1 MESQELATAQN
12 LRAHVEWLAGQIGE
26 RNIFRP
32 QALQNAAE
40 YIESQW
46 RRQGYA
52 VERFGYEVSGIRCF
66 NLEITRSGAEGSN
79 SADWST
85 LRYGAWQPGSQ

>member
-66 NLEITRSGAEGSN
+66 NLPRDNQREKAASIWMRMPLA
-79 SADWST
+79 A
-85 LRYGAWQPGSQ
+85 